1 MAFVIEAGAQTG
13 VGRGRCTWWAVVRGV
28 EDLIYGWGF
37 LLGQNVGIGSV
48 ETAAV
53 ARDKI
58 GHGAMNSP

>member
-13 VGRGRCTWWAVVRGV
+13 VGRGRCIWWAVVRGV

-37 LLGQNVGIGSV
+37 QLGKNFALGSV